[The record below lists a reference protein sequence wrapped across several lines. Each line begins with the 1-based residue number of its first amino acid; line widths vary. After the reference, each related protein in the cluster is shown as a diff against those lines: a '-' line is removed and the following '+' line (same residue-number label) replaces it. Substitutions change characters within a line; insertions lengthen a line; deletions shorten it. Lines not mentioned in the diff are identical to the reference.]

1 MENNNKIL
9 HLEDIRK
16 EYNGKCVLD
25 DIDLSVTKGE
35 FCTVVGPSGHG
46 KSTIL
51 RIVLGQELPT
61 SGKIEIEGKEA
72 GFADVN
78 RGIVYQK
85 YSLFPHLSVIDNIL
99 LGKKLTSK
107 NIFEWRKNKNKH
119 IEEAMFY
126 LEKVKMKEHYKKY
139 PHELSGGMQQ
149 RVAIL
154 QSIIMKPK
162 ILLMDEPFSALDP
175 GTREDIQLYLLE
187 LWKETGMT
195 IFFVTHDLE
204 EAVFLGTRIVTIS
217 KFYTDARGDDFE
229 RGARIVTDLNLKEY
243 KSEKTQ
249 RTDIKYTDKF
259 RSLIQDIRKQGFD
272 PTYMQHVKEFNLKH
286 PDSYQTLTKDVSG
299 E

>member
-35 FCTVVGPSGHG
+35 FVVGPSGHG

-217 KFYTDARGDDFE
+217 KFYTDARGNDFE
-229 RGARIVTDLNLKEY
+229 RGARIVTDLNLKDY
-243 KSEKTQ
+243 KSERTQ

-259 RSLIQDIRKQGFD
+259 RGLIQDIRKQGFD